1 MTHRHAIMK
10 HIPTLKVPKFENIY
24 NKINSNY
31 IILGTSFCSIVLSV
45 SKGGFHLAKITNGL
59 RETKEFIT
67 VNSNCEEVREEDNT
81 TNLRENYDDAYQQI
95 QDWYR
100 GLYDELLKA
109 AGC

>member
-10 HIPTLKVPKFENIY
+10 HVPTLKVPKFEDIY
-24 NKINSNY
+24 DKVNFNY
-31 IILGTSFCSIVLSV
+31 TILGTPFCNIILSV
-45 SKGGFHLAKITNGL
+45 SEGGFIL
-59 RETKEFIT
+59 TKTTSFNQKRVEFIT
-67 VNSNCEEVREEDNT
+67 VNSSCEETNEDKEK
-81 TNLRENYDDAYQQI
+81 LKKNYDKAYQQI